1 MIRNFF
7 EFSSNWRVHPKV
19 FETSYIRKE
28 HLEHE
33 LRKLLLDMNDL
44 DYRNLNDYD
53 KGGYD
58 GFNQAITLVLKKL
71 QN

>member
-1 MIRNFF
+1 M
-7 EFSSNWRVHPKV
+7 HPKT
-19 FETSYIRKE
+19 FETCYIRKE
-28 HLEHE
+28 YLEHE
-33 LRKLLLDMNDL
+33 LRKLLLDISDL
-44 DYRNLNDYD
+44 DYKELNDYD

>member
-1 MIRNFF
+1 MNGFYRQTLL
-7 EFSSNWRVHPKV
+7 VHPKQ
-19 FETSYIRKE
+19 FETEYIKKE
-28 HLEHE
+28 YLISE
-33 LRKLLLDMNDL
+33 LSKLLLDFHEL
-44 DYRNLNDYD
+44 EYRELNEYD